1 MKQTKTPLSIGYAQ
15 PGEGQF
21 SFSDIVRRYQQDI
34 GEVYF
39 AFPGVASGRSPL
51 GSETGFPDFDA
62 LMVLTEELSQ
72 TAKMGVKLHLLFN
85 ASCNGEDALSIAH
98 QNQVYSIMSYLAG
111 KGLYPNGV
119 TTTSPVTAQILRQ
132 EDPELDIRAS
142 VNMRIGTIK
151 GIQYVEHLFDSFCI
165 SKDVNRDP
173 ENLHRI
179 AEYLHS
185 NGKKLSVL
193 VNSGCLRDCSMQS
206 FHDNAVAH
214 EAGIR
219 TKANIEW
226 AKLAGCREYL
236 SKPENYTAF
245 LQNTWIRPEDLHNY
259 DGVADIIKLAT
270 RMHAL
275 PTVVVDAYAKR
286 RYHGNLADL
295 FEPGHGPLFAPWV
308 VDNDRFPEDW
318 YEKTTACHK
327 DCTRCNYCES
337 VRKQVFILPEME

>member
-21 SFSDIVRRYQQDI
+21 SFVDIVRRYRESI

-39 AFPGVASGRSPL
+39 AFPGIASGRSPL
-51 GSETGFPDFDA
+51 GSETGFTDFDA
-62 LMVLTEELSQ
+62 LAILTEELSQ
-72 TAKMGVKLHLLFN
+72 VTKLGVKLHLLFN
-85 ASCNGEDALSIAH
+85 ASCNGADALSIAH
-98 QNQVYSIMSYLAG
+98 QNQVYSVMNYLDS
-111 KGLYPNGV
+111 KGLYPAGI
-119 TTTSPVTAQILRQ
+119 TTGSPVTAQILKK
-132 EDPELDIRAS
+132 EDHKLDIRAS
-142 VNMRIGTIK
+142 VNMRIATIK
-151 GIQYVEHLFDSFCI
+151 GIQYVEHLFDSFCV

-173 ENLHRI
+173 EKLDSI
-179 AEYLHS
+179 AEYLHT

-193 VNSGCLRDCSMQS
+193 ANSGCLRSCSMQT

-214 EAGIR
+214 ESEIR
-219 TKANIEW
+219 AKANIDW
-226 AKLAGCREYL
+226 ATLAGCREYL

-245 LQNTWIRPEDLHNY
+245 LQNTWIRPEDIHNL

-308 VDNDRFPEDW
+308 VDNDRFPADW
-318 YEKTTACHK
+318 YERTSACNK

-337 VRKQVFILPEME
+337 VRKQVFILPEM

>member
-21 SFSDIVRRYQQDI
+21 SFSDIVRRYREDI

-51 GSETGFPDFDA
+51 GSETGFTDFDA
-62 LMVLTEELSQ
+62 LAVLTEELSLV
-72 TAKMGVKLHLLFN
+72 AGMGVKLHLLFN

-98 QNQVYSIMSYLAG
+98 QNRVYSVMDYLDS
-111 KGLYPNGV
+111 KGLYPAGV
-119 TTTSPVTAQILRQ
+119 TTGSPVTAQILRR
-132 EDPELDIRAS
+132 EDPKLDIRAS
-142 VNMRIGTIK
+142 VNMRIATVK
-151 GIQYVEHLFDSFCI
+151 GIQYVEHLFDSFCV

-173 ENLHRI
+173 ENLQRI
-179 AEYLHS
+179 AEYLHT

-193 VNSGCLRDCSMQS
+193 ANSGCLRNCSMQT

-214 EAGIR
+214 EAEIR

-226 AKLAGCREYL
+226 ATLAGCREYM

-259 DGVADIIKLAT
+259 DGVADVIKLAT

-275 PTVVVDAYAKR
+275 PTMVVDAYAKR

-318 YEKTTACHK
+318 YEKTTSCNK

-337 VRKQVFILPEME
+337 VRKQVFILPEM

>member
-1 MKQTKTPLSIGYAQ
+1 MKQTKTPLSIGYTQ

-21 SFSDIVRRYQQDI
+21 SFVDIVRRNREDI

-51 GSETGFPDFDA
+51 GGETGFTDFDA
-62 LMVLTEELSQ
+62 VNYLVEDLTQ
-72 TAKMGVKLHLLFN
+72 VAQMGVKLHLLFN
-85 ASCNGEDALSIAH
+85 AACNGDDALSIAH
-98 QNQVYSIMSYLAG
+98 QNQVYSIMDYLDS
-111 KGLYPNGV
+111 KGLYPQGV
-119 TTTSPVTAQILRQ
+119 TTTSPVTAQILRR
-132 EDPELDIRAS
+132 EDPELELRAS
-142 VNMRIGTIK
+142 VNMRIGSIK
-151 GIQYVEHLFDSFCI
+151 GIQYVEHLFDSFCV

-173 ENLHRI
+173 ETLQAI
-179 AEYLHS
+179 ADYLHS

-193 VNSGCLRDCSMQS
+193 VNSGCLRNCSMQS

-226 AKLAGCREYL
+226 AKIAGCREYF
-236 SKPENYTAF
+236 SHPENYTAF
-245 LQNTWIRPEDLHNY
+245 LQNTWIRPEDIHNL
-259 DGVADIIKLAT
+259 DGIADIIKLAT

-308 VDNDRFPEDW
+308 IDNDAFPEDW
-318 YEKTTACHK
+318 YQQTTACNK
-327 DCTRCNYCES
+327 DCTHCNYCEKT
-337 VRKQVFILPEME
+337 RKQVFILPEM